1 MFRRYQDTS
10 CWTNCEC
17 EFGFLA
23 GRISAIRFQ
32 STVLLDLQGEG
43 RLISCARKK
52 KIEHVATSRL
62 PGRWGSLDSSS
73 AYSSASAPLLLAFFR
88 QLVVTMDINIVPDLA
103 ASASSSDEIHG
114 PGDYISSCLART
126 RPNTLAST
134 AQAVDTCGSEPYL
147 ELQVTLGTYGP
158 EHAPERRPE

>member
-1 MFRRYQDTS
+1 MQNKLWMWVWF
-10 CWTNCEC
+10 
-17 EFGFLA
+17 FGGKNFSNQIPIHRFAWFA
-23 GRISAIRFQ
+23 GWR
-32 STVLLDLQGEG
+32 TPDLMRTQE
-43 RLISCARKK
+43 KV
-52 KIEHVATSRL
+52 EHVATSRL

-73 AYSSASAPLLLAFFR
+73 AYPSASAPLLLAFFR

-147 ELQVTLGTYGP
+147 ELHVTLGTYGP
-158 EHAPERRPE
+158 EHTPERRPE